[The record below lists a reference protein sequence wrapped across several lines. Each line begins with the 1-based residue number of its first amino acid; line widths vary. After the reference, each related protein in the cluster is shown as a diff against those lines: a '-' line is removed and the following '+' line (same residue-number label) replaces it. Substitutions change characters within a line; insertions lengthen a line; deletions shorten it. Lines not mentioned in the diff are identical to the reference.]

1 MFILKVVQ
9 TFSLFY
15 KKNVSKYFSRAAVV
29 VHLVGNRGQI
39 QSLTIF
45 IKHLFTI
52 GIEKYKMNEYR
63 TLNMFPQ

>member
-15 KKNVSKYFSRAAVV
+15 KKNVSKYFSTAAVV

-39 QSLTIF
+39 QSLTTF
-45 IKHLFTI
+45 IKHLSFTNVVS
-52 GIEKYKMNEYR
+52 E
-63 TLNMFPQ
+63 